1 MRSAY
6 VNPAPHAEARN
17 AFAFGLSTQ
26 QGQEGSW
33 DIPSPV
39 ATGPGRRRSSSAKSD
54 VQVMLEKPAPS
65 GGCYPPPKCPGSPRC
80 LTSFPK
86 DWLWTAAPAT
96 QEPGQSSWPGGS
108 KGGQSIRL
116 SGDLFGA

>member
-6 VNPAPHAEARN
+6 VNPTPHEEARH
-17 AFAFGLSTQ
+17 AFAFGMSAAAA
-26 QGQEGSW
+26 QGRGIQ
-33 DIPSPV
+33 
-39 ATGPGRRRSSSAKSD
+39 RRRSTKSD
-54 VQVMLEKPAPS
+54 VQMLVEAPPPS
-65 GGCYPPPKCPGSPRC
+65 GGCCPPPKCPGSPKC

-96 QEPGQSSWPGGS
+96 PQGKQGGHGSWPGDG

-116 SGDLFGA
+116 GGDLFGA